1 MKKIFMLL
9 IILVVS
15 ISMVASFAFA
25 AKSEKV
31 KVLYW
36 TWMDLQDLVAQFNG
50 TQDEIEVELV
60 PMASYDIIAKMTVV
74 LAANKGGP
82 DIFDMTWR
90 HSPLYT
96 TTGKLYDI
104 TADASDV
111 IGKFPEDLQGVA
123 SFKGKVYGL
132 PSCISP
138 AVLWYRKDIFEA
150 NGIGRLDTWSQF

>member
-9 IILVVS
+9 IILVIS

-60 PMASYDIIAKMTVV
+60 PMAHADIMAKMTIA

-90 HSPLYT
+90 HSPNFT
-96 TTGKLYDI
+96 TTGKLYDM
-104 TADASDV
+104 TADVSDI
-111 IGKFPEDLQGVA
+111 IGKLPEDLQGVA
-123 SFKGKVYGL
+123 SFKGKVYGV
-132 PSCISP
+132 PSC
-138 AVLWYRKDIFEA
+138 
-150 NGIGRLDTWSQF
+150 